1 VSATRVAAWAASCVL
16 MLLAFSAAAYER
28 EKTDVV
34 SLRNGDRVTGEILSL
49 QYGILAIKTSDMGTI
64 NIEWPAIQTVTS
76 RYTFFFERIGGM
88 RYYGTIHTGESGRFV
103 VGEAQDAQEMTM
115 PDVTRLSQVEE
126 GFWQRIS
133 GNLAVGYNYTKSSDI
148 SVGSLSFNSTYR
160 APGNESTLRA
170 SALRTQAPDTG
181 ETDRDQI
188 AFVMRF
194 LRPAKN
200 YWLLLSSLER
210 NEELGI
216 DGRLQLGGALGRR
229 LMQRPDSEISA
240 ILGLAFTQEWAT
252 GEKDSQS
259 SIEGVLGGEWRIFRF
274 SKPETSLNSSFV
286 VYPSLTESGRY
297 RSELNITLSRDIIED
312 LTLDL
317 SYYNSYDSEPP
328 DVTASKTDYGIVTSL
343 GYKF

>member
-1 VSATRVAAWAASCVL
+1 
-16 MLLAFSAAAYER
+16 MLLSHAAAAYER
-28 EKTDVV
+28 DKTDVV
-34 SLRNGDRVTGEILSL
+34 TLRNGDRVTGEILSL
-49 QYGILAIKTSDMGTI
+49 QYGVLAIKTNDMGTI
-64 NIEWPAIQTVTS
+64 SIEWPAIRAIS
-76 RYTFFFERIGGM
+76 SKYTFFVERIGGT
-88 RYYGTIHTGESGRFV
+88 RYYGTVHTDDAGGFV
-103 VGEAQDAQEMTM
+103 VGDAGQDAQNMTM

-133 GNLAVGYNYTKSSDI
+133 GNLAFGYNYTKSSDV

-170 SALRTQAPDTG
+170 SALRTEAPETG

-194 LRPAKN
+194 LRPEKN
-200 YWLLLSSLER
+200 YWLFLSSLER

-216 DGRLQLGGALGRR
+216 DGRLQLGGAIGRHF
-229 LMQRPDSEISA
+229 MQRRDSEISGM
-240 ILGLAFTQEWAT
+240 LGLALSQEWAT
-252 GEKDSQS
+252 GEDKSQQS
-259 SIEGVLGGEWRIFRF
+259 VEGVIGAEWRIFRF
-274 SKPETSLNSSFV
+274 SKPETSLSSSLV
-286 VYPSLTESGRY
+286 LYPSLTESGRY
-297 RSELNITLSRDIIED
+297 RSELNISLTRDLIED
-312 LTLDL
+312 LTFDL